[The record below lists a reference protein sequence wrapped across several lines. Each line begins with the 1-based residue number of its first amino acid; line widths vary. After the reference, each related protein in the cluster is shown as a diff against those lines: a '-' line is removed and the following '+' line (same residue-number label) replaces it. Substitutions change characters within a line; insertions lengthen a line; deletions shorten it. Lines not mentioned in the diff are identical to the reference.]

1 MLCHRNTKE
10 KDEHTTMWEIELE
23 DEGGMNENV
32 EVEKKKEEQRRAK
45 SDFSRVTEGEEGR
58 SKS

>member
-1 MLCHRNTKE
+1 
-10 KDEHTTMWEIELE
+10 MWEIELE

>member
-10 KDEHTTMWEIELE
+10 KDEHTMWEIELE

-32 EVEKKKEEQRRAK
+32 EVEKKKEEQRRTK